1 MTQCDPSQGKYLAC
15 CLMYRGDILPN
26 DVSASVASLETANQ
40 DKIHFVDWCPTGF
53 KCSINSRAPS
63 VVPNGELA
71 QIQRAVCMVT
81 NTTAVAE
88 VLSRVDA
95 KFDSMFVKRSYIH
108 WYVGEGME
116 VAEFSEARED
126 LAVLESGYDEL
137 ETELLQGKEE
147 EEEGL
152 DEYS

>member
-1 MTQCDPSQGKYLAC
+1 
-15 CLMYRGDILPN
+15 
-26 DVSASVASLETANQ
+26 
-40 DKIHFVDWCPTGF
+40 
-53 KCSINSRAPS
+53 
-63 VVPNGELA
+63 
-71 QIQRAVCMVT
+71 MVT

-147 EEEGL
+147 EEEG
-152 DEYS
+152 